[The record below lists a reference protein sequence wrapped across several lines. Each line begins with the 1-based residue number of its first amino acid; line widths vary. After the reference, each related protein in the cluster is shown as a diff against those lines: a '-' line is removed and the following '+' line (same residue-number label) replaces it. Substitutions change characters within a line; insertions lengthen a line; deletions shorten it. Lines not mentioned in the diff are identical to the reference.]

1 MEGSVLMKNWFR
13 LATRIQAP
21 ILVAGLLALRESYG
35 DDFLGDLLLT
45 EGSR

>member
-1 MEGSVLMKNWFR
+1 MKNWFR